1 MLEVLNQIVHRSTP
15 LGKLLSEGSARA
27 AETWGS
33 EAKKCLITVKNEE
46 SPAHMPQ
53 CKKSLG
59 LIYAVNCFGADH
71 QSSEHDWM
79 YEEGTAPLYLE
90 RLALMGLNNP
100 PPPGDFGP
108 EKTKFGTLTQIFY
121 SMLDT
126 LELCQFVWGPAWTL
140 YGPKETV
147 EMVQAVTGWDVTLDE
162 LMELGERRINLMRAF
177 NTREGFTRKED
188 ALPAKFFE
196 PLKGTGPTAGVAVD
210 KVQFEAALDQYYQM
224 MRWTENGIPTSARL
238 AELGLEWVT
247 M

>member
-1 MLEVLNQIVHRSTP
+1 
-15 LGKLLSEGSARA
+15 
-27 AETWGS
+27 
-33 EAKKCLITVKNEE
+33 
-46 SPAHMPQ
+46 
-53 CKKSLG
+53 
-59 LIYAVNCFGADH
+59 
-71 QSSEHDWM
+71 
-79 YEEGTAPLYLE
+79 
-90 RLALMGLNNP
+90 
-100 PPPGDFGP
+100 
-108 EKTKFGTLTQIFY
+108 
-121 SMLDT
+121 
-126 LELCQFVWGPAWTL
+126 
-140 YGPKETV
+140 
-147 EMVQAVTGWDVTLDE
+147 MVQAVTGWDVTLDE